1 MIGKITGTVE
11 KVDIGLLIVN
21 VGGIGYKIFTPVT
34 ILDNAKESAD
44 ISLWTHLAVRETA
57 LDLYGFETEEELRFF
72 ELLLTIS
79 GIGPKSALGILNV
92 ASPRTLRQAIQSGDT
107 SHLTKVSGIGKKSAQ
122 KIVLEL
128 KDKLG
133 ADTEEDLGAL
143 QTDVDVV
150 EALQALGYSQS
161 QARGVLETIPSD
173 ITDTSERVKAALKE
187 LSK

>member
-11 KVDIGLLIVN
+11 KADIGLLIIN
-21 VGGIGYKIFTPVT
+21 VGGIGYKVFTPVA
-34 ILDNAKESAD
+34 ILDTAEKQKE

-72 ELLLTIS
+72 ELLLNIS

-122 KIVLEL
+122 KIVIEL
-128 KDKLG
+128 KDKLS
-133 ADTEEDLGAL
+133 ADEDEDLGTL
-143 QTDVDVV
+143 QADVDVV
-150 EALQALGYSQS
+150 EALQALGYSQA
-161 QARGVLETIPSD
+161 QARTAIENIPTE
-173 ITDTSERVKAALKE
+173 IIDTSERVKLALKD